1 MRLLGGSSRE
11 SEGGGSIVKSTK
23 PPEQRRRSGSGRAKS
38 PEAEARRREAI
49 RKAALERKKMD
60 RVVITA
66 GYRKP
71 GRTKGANGHTL
82 PQRAGYNYE
91 FRDYATRIPAGIAT
105 NPRKLN
111 EHLDRLHPRRAHFH
125 ARVVEYR

>member
-1 MRLLGGSSRE
+1 MVRSM
-11 SEGGGSIVKSTK
+11 K
-23 PPEQRRRSGSGRAKS
+23 PPGEPRRGHGAGIAKS
-38 PEAEARRREAI
+38 PEAERERRAKI
-49 RKAALERKKMD
+49 RKAALERKRQV
-60 RVVITA
+60 RVVISA

-71 GRTKGANGHTL
+71 GRTKGADGHTL
-82 PQRAGYNYE
+82 PQRAGWNYE
-91 FRDYATRIPAGIAT
+91 FREYATRIPAGIAT

>member
-1 MRLLGGSSRE
+1 M
-11 SEGGGSIVKSTK
+11 K
-23 PPEQRRRSGSGRAKS
+23 PPGEPRRGHGAGIAKS
-38 PEAEARRREAI
+38 PEAERERRAKI
-49 RKAALERKKMD
+49 RKAALERKRQV
-60 RVVITA
+60 RVVISA

-71 GRTKGANGHTL
+71 GRTKGADGHTL
-82 PQRAGYNYE
+82 PQRWNYE
-91 FRDYATRIPAGIAT
+91 FREYATRIPAGIAT